1 MLHRSEHGEGQLIAI
16 KKYGN
21 RRLYDTEESRYIT
34 LEELAAKVQRGAEV
48 QVLDAKSGEDL
59 TQPTLVQIIIE
70 GRGAA
75 KMLPVPLLVQLIRL
89 GDESLAEFLGRYVAG
104 ALELYLQARTGL
116 QQISG
121 FNPFGGGFGPGQ
133 LFGRMMGGG
142 FPGGGFGGSAQ
153 PPAAPAPAPGPGL
166 DEMHQ
171 LRRELD
177 ALKQSLRKPRRKR

>member
-1 MLHRSEHGEGQLIAI
+1 MIAI

-48 QVLDAKSGEDL
+48 QVLDAKSGADL

-70 GRGAA
+70 SRGAA
-75 KMLPVPLLVQLIRL
+75 RMLPVPLLVQLIRL

-121 FNPFGGGFGPGQ
+121 FNPFGGSSFGPGQ
-133 LFGRMMGGG
+133 LFNRMMGGG
-142 FPGGGFGGSAQ
+142 FGGPGSYGGGAPAASA
-153 PPAAPAPAPGPGL
+153 PPAAASPGPGL
-166 DEMHQ
+166 DEVQ
-171 LRRELD
+171 ALRREMD
-177 ALKQSLRKPRRKR
+177 ALKH